1 MITAILYIGIAQC
14 FFAAVLVLTKK
25 KKLSP
30 DKMLL
35 WWLITI
41 GMKFILYLLNQEHKE
56 FFNISFSAG
65 LIPLTFGPFLYL
77 YTKFLTN
84 EENYFKPK
92 HYLHFA
98 PFLILTI
105 VYFAFFNE
113 IVSFTEEQYLKQDS
127 TLWVRILYAMSYFT
141 SILVY
146 TLLTFLSLRRF
157 RKEIK
162 NTLSYDTVK
171 TRLYWLNYLAILFAL
186 TFFVYFLCGFTN
198 AVMFQKIYDGNL
210 VSSVGLTILAF
221 SVSFFGLRQPAL
233 FKNSILTED
242 NLSTN
247 IQSNYVDS
255 IIDNVG
261 KGTVV
266 KVPDEI
272 IKPIEPSIE
281 INMNEPN
288 EEVNVGDECAEATL
302 EIDSSKQEDKY
313 KKSTLKES
321 EVNKI
326 TMALEKYMLE
336 EKPFLNAELTILDLS
351 NKLDITKHHLTQV
364 LNNHIGKNFFTY
376 VNEYRIEAIK
386 KKIEDPKY
394 NHLTLLA
401 IAFEC
406 GFNSKSSFNNIFKQY
421 TGLTPSEYKKKM
433 ELS

>member
-25 KKLSP
+25 KKLPP
-30 DKMLL
+30 DRMLL

-41 GMKFILYLLNQEHKE
+41 GIKFILYLLNQEHNE

-92 HYLHFA
+92 HYLHFF
-98 PFLILTI
+98 PFILLTI
-105 VYFAFFNE
+105 IYFVFFNE

-127 TLWVRILYAMSYFT
+127 TLWVRIIYAMSYFT

-146 TLLTFLSLRRF
+146 TLLTFISLRRY
-157 RKEIK
+157 RREIK

-198 AVMFQKIYDGNL
+198 AVMFQKVYDGNL
-210 VSSVGLTILAF
+210 VSSIGLTILAF

-233 FKNSILTED
+233 FKNIILQED
-242 NLSTN
+242 YLSTN
-247 IQSNYVDS
+247 IQSNYVDN

-261 KGTVV
+261 KGTVT
-266 KVPDEI
+266 KLPADYI
-272 IKPIEPSIE
+272 D
-281 INMNEPN
+281 NNEL
-288 EEVNVGDECAEATL
+288 ESEK
-302 EIDSSKQEDKY
+302 EIDPIPKEASIVEPIIESDEDIVKPEDKY
-313 KKSTLKES
+313 KKSALKAS

-326 TMALEKYMLE
+326 KESLEKYMIE
-336 EKPFLNAELTILDLS
+336 EKPYLNAELTILDLS

-364 LNNHIGKNFFTY
+364 LNYHIGKNFFTY
-376 VNEYRIEAIK
+376 INEYRIDAIK
-386 KKIEDPKY
+386 KKIEDPKF

-421 TGLTPSEYKKKM
+421 TGLTPSEYKKKV
-433 ELS
+433 EEK